1 MKTEI
6 DKMEKEKNEKEKEN
20 GEFIQ
25 FFTILFVKD

>member
-20 GEFIQ
+20 GEIKQ
-25 FFTILFVKD
+25 YLDEQIEKY